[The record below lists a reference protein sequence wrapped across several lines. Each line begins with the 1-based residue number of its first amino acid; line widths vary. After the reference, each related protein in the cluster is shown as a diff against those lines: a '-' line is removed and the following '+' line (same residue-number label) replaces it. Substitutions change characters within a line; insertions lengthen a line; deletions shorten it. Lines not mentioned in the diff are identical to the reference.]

1 MKTIALSAA
10 VLAAALGGTALAGK
24 PASGPSPQ
32 DLVNA
37 REAAMTMSVAAL
49 SAVRAQSEKDSVKG
63 AAFAAG
69 GLAKWGKAI
78 PAMFPDSTRAIAGT
92 EGLPAIWANRADFA
106 AKAAAF
112 AAAAQGMADAAK
124 ADDKAAL
131 TAAVAA
137 TAGACKACHDIYR
150 KPPPPVF
157 MAPPPPRPGG

>member
-1 MKTIALSAA
+1 MKTIAFSAA
-10 VLAAALGGTALAGK
+10 ILAAALGGTALAGK

-32 DLVNA
+32 DLVA
-37 REAAMTMSVAAL
+37 TRQAAMTMSVTAL

-63 AAFAAG
+63 AGFAAG
-69 GLAKWGKAI
+69 GLAKWAKAL
-78 PAMFPDSTRAIAGT
+78 PAMFPTGTRGVPGT
-92 EGLPAIWANRADFA
+92 EALPAIWTNRADFE

-137 TAGACKACHDIYR
+137 TAGACKACHDTYR
-150 KPPPPVF
+150 
-157 MAPPPPRPGG
+157 APPPPRPAG